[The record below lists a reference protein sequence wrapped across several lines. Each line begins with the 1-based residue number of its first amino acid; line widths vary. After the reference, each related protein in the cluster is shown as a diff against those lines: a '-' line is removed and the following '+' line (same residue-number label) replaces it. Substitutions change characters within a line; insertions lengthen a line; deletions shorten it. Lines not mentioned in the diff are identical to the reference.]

1 MSHWNACRHQSTL
14 GPIAL
19 AVRVGLSAVVV
30 LSTAALISSS
40 SHGASPVNDSEPAA
54 DDATHRDPDSGDA
67 IAIFAGGCFWCTEA
81 VFERMVGVKDVESGY
96 IGGRIP
102 NPTYKAVC
110 TGRTGHAEAVRIR
123 YNPEEATFD
132 ELLEVFFKTHD
143 PTTLNRQGND
153 IGTQYRSSVFYLNE
167 GQKQAT
173 EKMIDHLNE
182 ADEFNRRIVTRLE
195 EATEFYPAEEYH
207 QDYYRL
213 NPNAGYCRAVVASKV
228 RKFNNTFGDKIKPDA
243 KAGR

>member
-1 MSHWNACRHQSTL
+1 MSLSKLFRLPSIT
-14 GPIAL
+14 GPSGF
-19 AVRVGLSAVVV
+19 AVRVGLSAASLLAVFLLVPF
-30 LSTAALISSS
+30 SSF
-40 SHGASPVNDSEPAA
+40 GAPPVNDNEE
-54 DDATHRDPDSGDA
+54 ATFRDPDSGDA
-67 IAIFAGGCFWCTEA
+67 VAIFAGGCFWCTEA

-167 GQKQAT
+167 GQKKAT
-173 EKMIDHLNE
+173 EKMIEYLDK
-182 ADEFNRRIVTRLE
+182 AGEFNRPIVTRTE
-195 EATEFYPAEEYH
+195 EATKFYPAEEYH

-228 RKFNNTFGDKIKPDA
+228 RKFNNTFSDKIKPES